1 MISHSSLA
9 NDRKAEHVTTNLSFK
24 KILHIIQDEL
34 LENEQLT
41 DTNYELFR
49 KQEHDYV
56 MSEIKKWEDLHK
68 AQIKKL
74 NQKQKQV

>member
-1 MISHSSLA
+1 M
-9 NDRKAEHVTTNLSFK
+9 
-24 KILHIIQDEL
+24 IQDEL

-41 DTNYELFR
+41 DKNYELFR

-56 MSEIKKWEDLHK
+56 MAEIKKWEDLHK